1 MERRTFEAI
10 RNIRPTKLYIAAD
23 GPTRNKAGEKDKCN
37 EARRITEYIDW
48 PCDVKRLYRKNNLGC
63 GIAVS
68 RAIDW
73 FFDNVEMG
81 IILEDD
87 CLPNPSFFKYCE
99 LMLDLYKND
108 PTVMCISGDNF
119 LPKEK
124 QKNTGY
130 YFSKY
135 AHIWGWASW
144 KRAWKGYDVEI
155 KDWPIIQK
163 SELFNKYFDNLLE
176 KRYWNLLFTAAHKGK
191 IDTWDYQFIYHIWKN
206 NGLSITPG
214 TNLISNIGFSKKSLH
229 TKLEN
234 ALMSELPT
242 YSFKTPFQKMAVKRN
257 QKLDNFERNNVFKIK
272 WFDVFIQQIYY
283 LLK

>member
-1 MERRTFEAI
+1 MAIEAI

-176 KRYWNLLFTAAHKGK
+176 KRYWNLLFTAAAVGRQQAFSCC
-191 IDTWDYQFIYHIWKN
+191 YASGRSAGA
-206 NGLSITPG
+206 GLSPCIAA
-214 TNLISNIGFSKKSLH
+214 TNFRSRMGRSCSRI
-229 TKLEN
+229 
-234 ALMSELPT
+234 
-242 YSFKTPFQKMAVKRN
+242 RN
-257 QKLDNFERNNVFKIK
+257 RVGLQQRQ
-272 WFDVFIQQIYY
+272 DVGRVSTARWN
-283 LLK
+283 LRDRG